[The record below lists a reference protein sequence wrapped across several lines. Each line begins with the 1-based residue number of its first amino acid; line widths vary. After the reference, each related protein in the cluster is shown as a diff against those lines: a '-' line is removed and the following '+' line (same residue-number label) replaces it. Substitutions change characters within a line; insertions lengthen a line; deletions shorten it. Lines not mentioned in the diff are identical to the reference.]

1 MKLSIIIITY
11 NQEKYVQKML
21 DSILSQ
27 EFDCQYEI
35 YVGDDASSDNTPN
48 IILDYMRK
56 YPKVI
61 HGILRKENLG
71 VIKNYFDLV
80 SRCTGEYIM
89 ECAGDDYWEPGKVKS
104 EIEYMEN
111 HSDISIACGAVNV
124 VDENGAHLGIRKGNI
139 HQLTFEKLLLFNP
152 VSALSI
158 CFRRDDMEQYI
169 KCINPI
175 NQHWSMEDYP
185 FLLWTAKNKKMGYI
199 PKILG
204 SYRIV
209 SGSLSNSIDIEKQ
222 IKFEKS
228 VHEIRLFYAD
238 KISEKRKVES
248 VYCKNMAHIYLL
260 NNNVRE
266 YWKYTLKSKN
276 AIAFFKAPFK
286 VFKYYYLNK
295 EK

>member
-1 MKLSIIIITY
+1 MKLSIIVMTY
-11 NQEKYVQKML
+11 NQEKYVRKTL

-27 EFDCQYEI
+27 KFDCQYEI

-48 IILDYMRK
+48 IILEYMRK

-71 VIKNYFDLV
+71 VIKNYFDLL

-104 EIEYMEN
+104 EIEYMESY
-111 HSDISIACGAVNV
+111 SDISIVCGAVNV
-124 VDENGAHLGIRKGNI
+124 VDENDKYLGVRKGNT
-139 HQLTFEKLLLFNP
+139 HLLTFEKLLLFNP

-169 KCINPI
+169 KCVNPI

-185 FLLWTAKNKKMGYI
+185 FLLWMAKNKKMGYI
-199 PKILG
+199 PNVLG
-204 SYRIV
+204 SYRVV
-209 SGSLSNSIDIEKQ
+209 SGSLSNSINIEKQ
-222 IKFEKS
+222 IKFEES
-228 VHEIRLFYAD
+228 VYEIRLFYAD

-248 VYCKNMAHIYLL
+248 VYYKNIAHIYLL
-260 NNNVRE
+260 NNKVRE
-266 YWKYTLKSKN
+266 YWKYTVKSRSFT
-276 AIAFFKAPFK
+276 ALLKAPFK
-286 VFKYYYLNK
+286 VFKYYYSNK